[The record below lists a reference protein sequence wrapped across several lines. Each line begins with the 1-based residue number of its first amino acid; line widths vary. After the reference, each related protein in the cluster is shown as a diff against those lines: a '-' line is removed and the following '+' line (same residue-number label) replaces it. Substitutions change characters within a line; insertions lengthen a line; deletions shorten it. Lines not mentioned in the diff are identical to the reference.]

1 MGPHPAF
8 AGGAARAVV
17 LESLAMKATRAFRI
31 IGRVNQ
37 VLLLALF
44 LLVAAV
50 AGGELVSSALRQEAR
65 DRAARVEAAPA
76 HSEPEGPVLEFR
88 DPVSMD
94 GTAYSV
100 LALVEEDGTRS
111 KFGSEPYVAWTR
123 NLLFHDASSGTT
135 RWLRPDSRA
144 CLDWDRIRELS
155 ESVRWIRYEIAEA
168 DTDGDGRI
176 TCADRSA
183 IAISDP
189 GGDGLAT
196 VLREVDRVRGYAPL
210 QGTVLTVFYVRGREE
225 RVADIDLV
233 ARKVIRDQLL
243 PKP

>member
-1 MGPHPAF
+1 
-8 AGGAARAVV
+8 
-17 LESLAMKATRAFRI
+17 MKATRAFRI

-37 VLLLALF
+37 VLLLGLF

-50 AGGELVSSALRQEAR
+50 AGGELVSSALRQRGR
-65 DRAARVEAAPA
+65 DRAALVEAAPA
-76 HSEPEGPVLEFR
+76 HSEPGAPVLEFR

-123 NLLFHDASSGTT
+123 NLLFHDASTGTT

-144 CLDWDRIRELS
+144 CIDWDQIREHGQPGAI
-155 ESVRWIRYEIAEA
+155 RWIRYEIAEA
-168 DTDGDGRI
+168 DTNGDGRV

-196 VLREVDRVRGYAPL
+196 VLRDVDRVRGYAPL
-210 QGTVLTVFYVRGREE
+210 QRTVLTVFYVRGRVD

-233 ARKVIRDQLL
+233 ARKVIRDQPL